1 MWVLS
6 LAGFQAN
13 LAGSNSQAARLPCPQ
28 PLSAAEA
35 SPLSW
40 AASLPLLA

>member
-1 MWVLS
+1 MWVRS
-6 LAGFQAN
+6 LAGCQAK
-13 LAGSNSQAARLPCPQ
+13 LAGSDSQAARLPCPR